1 MGQRLLDGTEETE
14 SIADRL
20 EFIRVLE
27 DGQTPITLIDPQG
40 IKHLVYV
47 SKVTYARPINRLNG
61 LEEPEITMVCVD
73 ASDGLWQQP
82 DPMTKIEVTVAYS
95 TTVTAQ
101 TNFVWG
107 PAAADTFNWNQGQWM

>member
-1 MGQRLLDGTEETE
+1 MAQILLDGTAETV

-61 LEEPEITMVCVD
+61 LEEPEITVVCVD

-107 PAAADTFNWNQGQWM
+107 PAAADTFNWGTGQWM

>member
-1 MGQRLLDGTEETE
+1 MGQRLLDGTEETV

-27 DGQTPITLIDPQG
+27 DSQTPITMIDPQG

-47 SKVTYARPINRLNG
+47 SKVTYARPVNRLNG
-61 LEEPEITMVCVD
+61 LEEPEIAVVCVD
-73 ASDGLWQQP
+73 TSDGLWQQP
-82 DPMTKIEVTVAYS
+82 DPMTAIEVTVANSYV
-95 TTVTAQ
+95 VTAQ

-107 PAAADTFNWNQGQWM
+107 PAGADTFNWGTGQWM

>member
-1 MGQRLLDGTEETE
+1 MGQRLLDGTAETV

-27 DGQTPITLIDPQG
+27 DSQTPITMIDPQG

-47 SKVTYARPINRLNG
+47 SKVTYARPVNRLNG
-61 LEEPEITMVCVD
+61 LEEPEISVVCVD

-82 DPMTKIEVTVAYS
+82 DPVGVIEVTVANSY
-95 TTVTAQ
+95 TVTAQ

-107 PAAADTFNWNQGQWM
+107 PAGADTFTWDHGVWQ